1 MQSLVLEHV
10 KAKPGSGGQAVLE
23 HELELSYSKLQNSWQ
38 KRRGGQ
44 SVQGKTED
52 AGGLSPVKDNNVA
65 MRTLHLRTFAR
76 NSDDCYRTTS
86 QFRHLAVQCSTLVTA
101 V

>member
-1 MQSLVLEHV
+1 MPSLVLEHV
-10 KAKPGSGGQAVLE
+10 KAKPGSGSQAVLE

-44 SVQGKTED
+44 SVQGMTED

>member
-1 MQSLVLEHV
+1 MPSLVLEHV
-10 KAKPGSGGQAVLE
+10 KAKPGSGSQAVLE

-44 SVQGKTED
+44 SVQGKAED